1 MDLVTNGSVGEAGG
15 IQMKLG
21 TRLIIFSSI
30 FLLLLPWLAYQFV
43 DEVEKS
49 LLQAQE
55 EAQSMTASAIAMVL
69 NGYTGLFEMDEN
81 ALYVYPIRQS
91 IDIDGYDEDW
101 IELEHRFISL
111 TAGSSSATDQA
122 SSDHQEQSATSLLL
136 VNKGPYL
143 YAYLRVKDKDI
154 VYRHPR
160 YRYLDSSDHVRLE
173 LLDEDGQRRRFILLG
188 EAQGQISAYEV
199 EDDWRMW
206 KSGQHVNAIYGVWQE
221 TATGYDLELRLPLRW
236 LNENRRLSFSVAN
249 VYGEN
254 ERYLASVVSTRS
266 TDSSALN
273 PLLFQSKEISKV
285 IKNLGGSDS
294 RICVIDSYR
303 RVRAVIGGHELDT
316 SLCHATDRVNA
327 SLVSTALAG
336 SAQVTRL
343 LQGDEMLI
351 VAAHPVLDAEEVV
364 GTVLVSKN
372 SQQILSQQRETLRDI
387 VVATLVL
394 FALVFFSL
402 LSFSSWLA
410 FRINRLKKQA
420 SALIDDSGRFTTDI
434 ELPDTATRDEIGEL
448 SRSFA
453 SLLAKLNAYTR
464 FLETVPRMLRHEI
477 LNPVNTISMSLQRG
491 DSMKLSGDDG
501 SAAVNAIEQLQLIV
515 SSLTEAANIDEVLA
529 HDEVEDFDL
538 AALLAEYVSSC
549 QLKHPDTRFSYS
561 GDKQGVH
568 IKGNDLRL
576 VQLLDKLKDN
586 AIDFAVPGSEVI
598 FELSQ
603 DEEGER
609 GQRHDGSVIIRVKN
623 EGELIPQAVLDN
635 LFRGMTS
642 HRSERTGVPHLGIGL
657 YVAHQIARFHGGK
670 LEITN
675 RRDKQGVE
683 VRLVLPRV

>member
-1 MDLVTNGSVGEAGG
+1 
-15 IQMKLG
+15 MKLG

-43 DEVEKS
+43 DKVEKS

-69 NGYTGLFEMDEN
+69 NGYTGLFEMDEH

-101 IELEHRFISL
+101 LELEQRYISL
-111 TAGSSSATDQA
+111 TTGHSSTADQ
-122 SSDHQEQSATSLLL
+122 SSIDHQQSSGSSLLL
-136 VNKGPYL
+136 VNKGSYL
-143 YAYLRVKDKDI
+143 YAYIRVKDDDI

-188 EAQGQISAYEV
+188 EAQGQVSVYEV

-221 TATGYDLELRLPLRW
+221 TGSGYDLELRLPLSW
-236 LNENRRLSFSVAN
+236 LSENRRLSFSVAN

-254 ERYLASVVSTRS
+254 ERYLESVVSTHS
-266 TDSSALN
+266 PDSSALN

-285 IKNLGGSDS
+285 IKNLSGSDS
-294 RICVIDSYR
+294 SICVIDKYR

-336 SAQVTRL
+336 SGQVTRL
-343 LQGDEMLI
+343 EQGGEMLI
-351 VAAHPVLDAEEVV
+351 VAAHPILDSDEVI

-372 SQQILSQQRETLRDI
+372 SRQILSQQRETLRDI
-387 VVATLVL
+387 VVATLIL

-434 ELPDTATRDEIGEL
+434 ELPDSSNRDEIGEL

-453 SLLAKLNAYTR
+453 SLLEKLNAYTR

-477 LNPVNTISMSLQRG
+477 LNPVNTISMSLQNERRVNNIETNEN
-491 DSMKLSGDDG
+491 K
-501 SAAVNAIEQLQLIV
+501 ANQVAENAVQQLQLIV

-529 HDEVEDFDL
+529 HDEVEDFDI

-549 QLKHPDTRFSYS
+549 RLNHPDTKFIYS

-586 AIDFAVPGSEVI
+586 AIDFALPDSEVV

-603 DEEGER
+603 HEDHEL
-609 GQRHDGSVIIRVKN
+609 GQRDDSSVIIRVKN

-642 HRSERTGVPHLGIGL
+642 HRRAKSDTPHLGIGL

-670 LEITN
+670 LQITN

-683 VRLVLPRV
+683 VSLVLPRI

>member
-1 MDLVTNGSVGEAGG
+1 MDLVISGSVDETDGVS
-15 IQMKLG
+15 MKLG

-30 FLLLLPWLAYQFV
+30 FLILLPWLAYQFV
-43 DEVEKS
+43 DKVEKS

-69 NGYTGLFEMDEN
+69 NGYTGLFEMDEH

-101 IELEHRFISL
+101 LELEQRFISL
-111 TAGSSSATDQA
+111 TMGQSSASDQT
-122 SSDHQEQSATSLLL
+122 SIDNNKQSDVSLLL
-136 VNKGPYL
+136 VNKGSYL
-143 YAYLRVKDKDI
+143 YAYIRVKDDDI

-188 EAQGQISAYEV
+188 EAQGQVSAYEV
-199 EDDWRMW
+199 DDDWRMW
-206 KSGQHVNAIYGVWQE
+206 KSGRHVNAIYGVWQE
-221 TATGYDLELRLPLRW
+221 TGSGYDLELRLPLSW
-236 LNENRRLSFSVAN
+236 LNEDRRLSFSVAN

-254 ERYLASVVSTRS
+254 ERYLESVVSTHS
-266 TDSSALN
+266 PGNSALN
-273 PLLFQSKEISKV
+273 PLLFRSKEISKV
-285 IKNLGGSDS
+285 IKNLSGSDS

-336 SAQVTRL
+336 SGQVTRFE
-343 LQGDEMLI
+343 QGGEMLI
-351 VAAHPVLDAEEVV
+351 VAAQPILDADEVI

-372 SQQILSQQRETLRDI
+372 SRQILSQQRETLRDI
-387 VVATLVL
+387 VVATLIL

-410 FRINRLKKQA
+410 YRINRLKKQA

-434 ELPDTATRDEIGEL
+434 ELPDTSNRDEIGEL

-453 SLLAKLNAYTR
+453 SLLEKLNAYTR

-477 LNPVNTISMSLQRG
+477 LNPVNSISMSLQNG
-491 DSMKLSGDDG
+491 SGE
-501 SAAVNAIEQLQLIV
+501 SQVAENAIKQLQLIV
-515 SSLTEAANIDEVLA
+515 YSLTEAANIDEVLA
-529 HDEVEDFDL
+529 HDEVEDFDI
-538 AALLAEYVSSC
+538 AVLLAEYVASC
-549 QLKHPDTRFSYS
+549 QLKHPDTKFLYS
-561 GDKQGVH
+561 GEKQGIR

-586 AIDFAVPGSEVI
+586 AIDFALPGSEVV
-598 FELSQ
+598 FELSL
-603 DEEGER
+603 DEEHER
-609 GQRHDGSVIIRVKN
+609 EQRHDRSVIIRIKN
-623 EGELIPQAVLDN
+623 EGELIPQSVLDN

-642 HRSERTGVPHLGIGL
+642 HRTAKSDTPHLGIGL

-670 LEITN
+670 LQITN

-683 VRLVLPRV
+683 VSLVLPGV

>member
-1 MDLVTNGSVGEAGG
+1 
-15 IQMKLG
+15 MKLG

-43 DEVEKS
+43 DKVEKS

-69 NGYTGLFEMDEN
+69 NGYTGLFDMDEN

-101 IELEHRFISL
+101 IELEQRFISL
-111 TAGSSSATDQA
+111 ASGHAPTADQ
-122 SSDHQEQSATSLLL
+122 SISGHQKQSDSSLLL

-143 YAYLRVKDKDI
+143 YAYIRVKDDDI

-188 EAQGQISAYEV
+188 EAQGQVSAYEV

-221 TATGYDLELRLPLRW
+221 TATGYDLELRLPLSW

-249 VYGEN
+249 VYGDK
-254 ERYLASVVSTRS
+254 ERYLESVISTHS
-266 TDSSALN
+266 PGSSALN
-273 PLLFQSKEISKV
+273 PLLFQSKEISMV
-285 IKNLGGSDS
+285 IKNLSGSDS
-294 RICVIDSYR
+294 RICVIDRYR

-327 SLVSTALAG
+327 SLVSKALAG
-336 SAQVTRL
+336 SGQVTRFE
-343 LQGDEMLI
+343 QGGEMLI
-351 VAAHPVLDAEEVV
+351 VAAHPILDADEVI

-372 SQQILSQQRETLRDI
+372 SRQILSQQRETLRDI
-387 VVATLVL
+387 VVATLLL
-394 FALVFFSL
+394 FVLVFFSL

-420 SALIDDSGRFTTDI
+420 ATLIDDSGRFTTDI
-434 ELPDTATRDEIGEL
+434 DLPDTSNRDEIGEL

-453 SLLAKLNAYTR
+453 SLLEKLNAYTR

-477 LNPVNTISMSLQRG
+477 LNPVNTISMSLQS
-491 DSMKLSGDDG
+491 DSRVDNAGTNEDENN
-501 SAAVNAIEQLQLIV
+501 AAKTNADKENHVAENAIKQLQLIV

-529 HDEVEDFDL
+529 HDEVEDVDV

-549 QLKHPDTRFSYS
+549 QLKHADTRFVYS
-561 GDKQGVH
+561 GKNQGVH
-568 IKGNDLRL
+568 VRGNDLRL

-586 AIDFAVPGSEVI
+586 AVDFARPGSEVV
-598 FELSQ
+598 FELSL
-603 DEEGER
+603 DETYER
-609 GQRHDGSVIIRVKN
+609 GQQHDRNVIIRVKN
-623 EGELIPQAVLDN
+623 EGELIPQSVLDN

-642 HRSERTGVPHLGIGL
+642 HRTAKSGTPHLGIGL

-670 LEITN
+670 LQITN

-683 VRLVLPRV
+683 VSLVLPRI